1 VRVFCFFAC
10 LSKSQQHDRHP
21 YFLDTLNEEKF
32 HSFVDALAPKQKS
45 AYKRS
50 KRYKD
55 KVGAYQA
62 LREFEEEVEA
72 SKARGQTSWGLD
84 SFSSRP
90 VPKEV
95 DEQDGQDEE
104 PDERADD
111 QGQDDE
117 EEHESDEG
125 DGALVDA
132 KDEKEVDAITDE
144 SDQSDSVEP
153 RTASQVKVKA
163 RLGKREKQSIVNA
176 GDAHRTAETKKL
188 ARASDVVLV
197 VLARKNGLDDMVKLD
212 AQVRKDLVSALV
224 DVKLRKLEPTSV
236 LREVELLVDDIVKS
250 SIANLKAFQ
259 SAEAPQ
265 NVVRL
270 KFDLKDIAKAATDE
284 DFGRLY
290 LEIAKV
296 LDKAEDRNASQVFF
310 VNQAEAALGMLFEQ
324 FMALNGE
331 QKRSRSGGPLHAKF
345 YSITVR
351 KLGNPKTPRYFKNQV
366 MGATGLAALYDTFHA
381 LHHAKRSVGTWIGNH
396 AKLLAALTSA
406 GEEYDAVRMKLLT
419 AGGQAPNEADMRRL
433 KEFEIKHSI
442 DKKRQRK

>member
-1 VRVFCFFAC
+1 VLEEPKGECVVFCFFVC

-21 YFLDTLNEEKF
+21 YFLDTLNEEQF

-72 SKARGQTSWGLD
+72 SKARGQTSWTLD
-84 SFSSRP
+84 SFSSFRP

-104 PDERADD
+104 PDERDPMIRAKTTRKNTKVTRAM
-111 QGQDDE
+111 
-117 EEHESDEG
+117 EHLWMPKTKRRLMQSS
-125 DGALVDA
+125 
-132 KDEKEVDAITDE
+132 DE

-284 DFGRLY
+284 DFGRFTLR
-290 LEIAKV
+290 LQKSWTRRKTEMPVK
-296 LDKAEDRNASQVFF
+296 FF
-310 VNQAEAALGMLFEQ
+310 SSTKLKLRLGCCSS
-324 FMALNGE
+324 N
-331 QKRSRSGGPLHAKF
+331 SWH
-345 YSITVR
+345 
-351 KLGNPKTPRYFKNQV
+351 
-366 MGATGLAALYDTFHA
+366 
-381 LHHAKRSVGTWIGNH
+381 
-396 AKLLAALTSA
+396 
-406 GEEYDAVRMKLLT
+406 
-419 AGGQAPNEADMRRL
+419 
-433 KEFEIKHSI
+433 
-442 DKKRQRK
+442 